1 MLRKL
6 PRRADRISAALA
18 EGRFTISLRLF
29 SDPRDASMVTS
40 LVNRAVLGLLGS
52 ALGVM
57 SVILLLAPGSP
68 GVSRGITLLYL
79 FGYVGLFLSVTL
91 ILRVVLEI
99 LSPRRRHLPF
109 GMIRKIFRTEGS
121 ASRLASSLLGWGGD
135 VPMPTEDRLR
145 WVAGRS
151 AYPSCGHAD
160 RPRRHRTIR
169 SNRRPGA
176 GPAGSFLSCD
186 ACSLRHAPAFMC
198 VDTTS
203 TSRRKGR
210 TSCRTLS
217 LNRSRRRTPPS

>member
-68 GVSRGITLLYL
+68 GVSRGITLLHL

-99 LSPRRRHLPF
+99 LSPRRRAT
-109 GMIRKIFRTEGS
+109 FRSE
-121 ASRLASSLLGWGGD
+121 
-135 VPMPTEDRLR
+135 
-145 WVAGRS
+145 
-151 AYPSCGHAD
+151 
-160 RPRRHRTIR
+160 
-169 SNRRPGA
+169 
-176 GPAGSFLSCD
+176 
-186 ACSLRHAPAFMC
+186 
-198 VDTTS
+198 
-203 TSRRKGR
+203 
-210 TSCRTLS
+210 
-217 LNRSRRRTPPS
+217 